1 MEHKLESR
9 PVPIPSRASPD
20 RSRGGGA
27 EWKILSPR
35 LLSSGRRNPT
45 RPALNYTESMIRLK
59 SNIHRPSGGV
69 WPRTSSEI
77 ALNTQRSIWDYPE
90 LSVGSGANGLEN
102 ATSWSGA
109 TWDRLNGPR
118 TLLSRYTYREGRV
131 TRSSCRFV
139 REVQLGLKIENF
151 HFCFN
156 EGL

>member
-1 MEHKLESR
+1 MENPLPPVIIERKAQSHEAGLELYRIDDTVKKQYS
-9 PVPIPSRASPD
+9 SPQR
-20 RSRGGGA
+20 RSLA
-27 EWKILSPR
+27 KDEL
-35 LLSSGRRNPT
+35 RNCSKYAT
-45 RPALNYTESMIRLK
+45 IR
-59 SNIHRPSGGV
+59 
-69 WPRTSSEI
+69 
-77 ALNTQRSIWDYPE
+77 DYPE